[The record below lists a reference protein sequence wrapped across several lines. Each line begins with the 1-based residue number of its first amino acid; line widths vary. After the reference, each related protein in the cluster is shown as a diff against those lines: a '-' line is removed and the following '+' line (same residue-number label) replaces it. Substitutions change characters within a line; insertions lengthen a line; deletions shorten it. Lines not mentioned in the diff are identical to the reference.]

1 MTRAR
6 GVGGPVRLESETTS
20 WTLRAFLRAI
30 RDASAVPAHIRL
42 SCLIRCNPADP
53 FIVNRSPEKG
63 EKGARLVPRGGQ
75 IGSKQI

>member
-20 WTLRAFLRAI
+20 WTLRAFLR
-30 RDASAVPAHIRL
+30 AHIRL